1 MIDINIFRQQVETSL
16 QQAVTNAL
24 ETKRRLGQYAVI
36 AENGQPR
43 RISPDEIGQLLDKQA
58 RLKPNQVPE

>member
-1 MIDINIFRQQVETSL
+1 MIDINIFRQQVQTSL
-16 QQAVTNAL
+16 QLAVTNAL

-43 RISPDEIGQLLDKQA
+43 RITPEEIGQLLDKQA
-58 RLKPNQVPE
+58 KMKRNSVHE

>member
-43 RISPDEIGQLLDKQA
+43 RISPDEIGLLLDKQA
-58 RLKPNQVPE
+58 RMKRNPVLE

>member
-1 MIDINIFRQQVETSL
+1 MIDIDAFCQQVEASL
-16 QQAVTNAL
+16 QQAVTDAL

-43 RISPDEIGQLLDKQA
+43 RISPEEIGMLLDKQA
-58 RLKPNQVPE
+58 RMKRNPVPE

>member
-1 MIDINIFRQQVETSL
+1 MIDINIFRQQEETSL

-43 RISPDEIGQLLDKQA
+43 RISPEEIGVLPDKQA
-58 RLKPNQVPE
+58 RMKRNPLPE

>member
-1 MIDINIFRQQVETSL
+1 MIDIDVFCQQVETSL

-43 RISPDEIGQLLDKQA
+43 RISPEEIGVLLDKQA
-58 RLKPNQVPE
+58 RSNPKQVPE

>member
-1 MIDINIFRQQVETSL
+1 MIDIDVFCKQVEHSL

-43 RISPDEIGQLLDKQA
+43 RISPEEIGLLLDKQA
-58 RLKPNQVPE
+58 RMKRNPLQE

>member
-1 MIDINIFRQQVETSL
+1 MIDIDVFCQQVEASL
-16 QQAVTNAL
+16 QQAVTDAL

-43 RISPDEIGQLLDKQA
+43 RISPEEIGLLLDKQA

>member
-24 ETKRRLGQYAVI
+24 ERKRRLGQYAVI

-43 RISPDEIGQLLDKQA
+43 RIGPEEIGLLLDKQA
-58 RLKPNQVPE
+58 RLKPKQVPE

>member
-1 MIDINIFRQQVETSL
+1 LIDINIFRQQVQTSL
-16 QQAVTNAL
+16 QLAVTNAL

-43 RISPDEIGQLLDKQA
+43 RITPEEIGQLLDKQA
-58 RLKPNQVPE
+58 KMKRNSVHE

>member
-43 RISPDEIGQLLDKQA
+43 RISPDEIGLLLDKQA
-58 RLKPNQVPE
+58 RMNRNPQPE

>member
-1 MIDINIFRQQVETSL
+1 MIDIDLFCQQVETSL

-43 RISPDEIGQLLDKQA
+43 RISLEEIGVLLDKQA
-58 RLKPNQVPE
+58 RLKANQLPD

>member
-43 RISPDEIGQLLDKQA
+43 RISPEEIGLLLDKQA
-58 RLKPNQVPE
+58 RLKRNPVPE

>member
-1 MIDINIFRQQVETSL
+1 MIDIDVFCQQVETSL

-43 RISPDEIGQLLDKQA
+43 RISPEEIGQLLDQQTGMK
-58 RLKPNQVPE
+58 RNPLSE

>member
-1 MIDINIFRQQVETSL
+1 MIDIDIFCQQVEASL

-43 RISPDEIGQLLDKQA
+43 RISPEEIGVLLDKQA
-58 RLKPNQVPE
+58 RTKGNPVPE

>member
-1 MIDINIFRQQVETSL
+1 MIDIDVFCQQVETSL

-24 ETKRRLGQYAVI
+24 ETKRRLGHYAVI

-43 RISPDEIGQLLDKQA
+43 RISPEEIGLLLDKHA

>member
-1 MIDINIFRQQVETSL
+1 MSDINIFRQQVETSL

-36 AENGQPR
+36 AENGQAR
-43 RISPDEIGQLLDKQA
+43 RISPEEIGLLLDQQA
-58 RLKPNQVPE
+58 GMKRTPVPE